1 MFEFVARPSEG
12 SDGKVGAQG
21 TVLAGGSYG
30 GLVGALGGGK
40 HVRGVGWS
48 AGLERLSL
56 LLEEVAAE
64 RCAAVEAPPPHVAL
78 LPLEG
83 GDEGTGGVGLR
94 LRLAQRL
101 RSGGVAAIGY
111 WGGAALQKRL
121 GKGTHPRAPA
131 CKALP
136 QSADCAVLWVAAAS
150 AGASHAVFLP
160 AAQPD
165 TPVDGLSFAVPTH
178 PFPVVLIL
186 VTETQRVCR

>member
-1 MFEFVARPSEG
+1 MRAKRK
-12 SDGKVGAQG
+12 GKVGRQLWSASPPAQFWRVNVES
-21 TVLAGGSYG
+21 TYG

-111 WGGAALQKRL
+111 GGGAALQKRL
-121 GKGTHPRAPA
+121 GKGTRPRAPV
-131 CKALP
+131 
-136 QSADCAVLWVAAAS
+136 QGAAA
-150 AGASHAVFLP
+150 
-160 AAQPD
+160 
-165 TPVDGLSFAVPTH
+165 
-178 PFPVVLIL
+178 
-186 VTETQRVCR
+186 ER

>member
-12 SDGKVGAQG
+12 PDGKVGAQG

-111 WGGAALQKRL
+111 GGGAALQKRL
-121 GKGTHPRAPA
+121 GKGTRPRAPA
-131 CKALP
+131 ARRCRRALTARCCGSQRPP
-136 QSADCAVLWVAAAS
+136 QARATRCSFPLPSPTRLWMDSASRCRPIP
-150 AGASHAVFLP
+150 FRC
-160 AAQPD
+160 
-165 TPVDGLSFAVPTH
+165 VDFGD
-178 PFPVVLIL
+178 
-186 VTETQRVCR
+186 